1 LPIVVVLG
9 IVAGVGVVA
18 ASTLLRPAAP
28 SSGASSAPGT
38 PPATLTPTLPPAS
51 PGDSAAPSTPSDSGA
66 PSTPAPA
73 GVALTMTGATAS
85 SVVGNR
91 DLFQPTMAIDGVLT
105 SCWQEGAPEEA
116 GEWIEVTFE
125 PALLDYVV
133 VYAGYQ
139 LSRDA
144 YLANLRPKDVT
155 VSVNGGTPLA
165 FVLNDTELPQRI
177 DVGEVPGA
185 TTVRI
190 TIVSSY
196 PSEATPYLGS
206 PFDDLAISEIR
217 AFGIP
222 GG

>member
-1 LPIVVVLG
+1 
-9 IVAGVGVVA
+9 
-18 ASTLLRPAAP
+18 
-28 SSGASSAPGT
+28 
-38 PPATLTPTLPPAS
+38 
-51 PGDSAAPSTPSDSGA
+51 
-66 PSTPAPA
+66 
-73 GVALTMTGATAS
+73 
-85 SVVGNR
+85 
-91 DLFQPTMAIDGVLT
+91 MAIDGDLT
-105 SCWQEGAPEEA
+105 TCWQEGAPEET
-116 GEWIEVTFE
+116 GEWIEVMLE

-133 VYAGYQ
+133 VYSGYQ

-165 FVLNDTELPQRI
+165 FVLNDTELPQRVDI
-177 DVGEVPGA
+177 GEMPGA

-196 PSEATPYLGS
+196 PSEATPYPGS

-217 AFGIP
+217 AFGRP